1 MVKKKKKEP
10 HVYIQRERVRVYTRV
25 NKILLLK
32 EYSLFRELFNFKNKD
47 NANYIVIKGQSW
59 WLAVLRTA

>member
-1 MVKKKKKEP
+1 MFTF
-10 HVYIQRERVRVYTRV
+10 RENVRVYTRV
-25 NKILLLK
+25 HEIFFQN

-47 NANYIVIKGQSW
+47 NANYVVIKGQSW